1 MAFSCPTG
9 RIEPGIL
16 YVVLFNVVY
25 GLTLWDGLR
34 VQCSQSFETC
44 LDHKEIVGNGWR

>member
-1 MAFSCPTG
+1 MVFSRPTG

-34 VQCSQSFETC
+34 GYCAVFAELRNVFRS
-44 LDHKEIVGNGWR
+44 